1 MDISEVTRRNIID
14 YLLDREKNLKGL
26 FYGRLGIIKF
36 LKKIWDL
43 PSMPSTDNRFQ
54 TAEEDVC
61 QHMVNNNDWETSDL
75 LIEYLDLLHCE
86 DRIFI
91 KFLETCLHPLVLN
104 NEEQV
109 LEILSKFNEC
119 LEPDGYRLVESSKI
133 SGRPVYK
140 GERFDVSKGDF
151 SEKEVYDVAFSY
163 AGENREY
170 VEKVARYLKDRNVN
184 IFYDKFEEA
193 DLWGKDLTEYFDEV
207 FRKKAQYCVMFISK
221 YYAEKKWPT
230 YEKQN
235 ALAKEIEQKEEYILP
250 ARFDNTEIPGLR
262 STIGYIDLTQ
272 KTPEEFAKM
281 ILKKLGKLK

>member
-14 YLLDREKNLKGL
+14 YLLDREKNLKEL

-43 PSMPSTDNRFQ
+43 SSMPSTDNRFQ
-54 TAEEDVC
+54 TAEEDVW
-61 QHMVNNNDWETSDL
+61 QHTVNNNDWETSDL

-91 KFLETCLHPLVLN
+91 KFLETCLDPSVLN

-119 LEPDGYRLVESSKI
+119 LEPDGYRLVESSEI
-133 SGRPVYK
+133 SGRPIYK
-140 GERFDVSKGDF
+140 GERFDVNECLNNKN
-151 SEKEVYDVAFSY
+151 YDVAFSY

-207 FRKKAQYCVMFISK
+207 FRKKAQYCVIFISK

-230 YEKQN
+230 VEKQN
-235 ALAKEIEQKEEYILP
+235 ALAKEIEQEEEYILP